1 MEGGADEE
9 GETQEFCFG
18 HVKHERYP
26 SGNASC
32 WVVSS
37 GVGARGQDCR
47 DLSIKMEF
55 KVMGLEGVPQGEIRL
70 GEKKEHRTYPW
81 VSST

>member
-1 MEGGADEE
+1 MEGGTDEE

-18 HVKHERYP
+18 RVKYERYP

-32 WVVSS
+32 CMVSS
-37 GVGARGQDCR
+37 GVGVRGQECR

-55 KVMGLEGVPQGEIRL
+55 KVMGLEGVAQGEIRL
-70 GEKKEHRTYPW
+70 GEEKEHGTYPW

>member
-18 HVKHERYP
+18 RVKYERYP

-32 WVVSS
+32 CMVSS
-37 GVGARGQDCR
+37 GVGVRGQECR

-55 KVMGLEGVPQGEIRL
+55 KVVGLEGVAQGEIRL
-70 GEKKEHRTYPW
+70 GEEKEHGTYPW

>member
-18 HVKHERYP
+18 RVKYERYP
-26 SGNASC
+26 SGNASGC
-32 WVVSS
+32 MVSS
-37 GVGARGQDCR
+37 GVGVRGQECR

-55 KVMGLEGVPQGEIRL
+55 KVMGLEGVAQGEIRL
-70 GEKKEHRTYPW
+70 GEEKEHGTYPW

>member
-18 HVKHERYP
+18 RVKYERYP

-32 WVVSS
+32 CMVSS
-37 GVGARGQDCR
+37 GVGVRGQECR
-47 DLSIKMEF
+47 DLSIRMEF
-55 KVMGLEGVPQGEIRL
+55 KVMGLEGVAQGEIRL
-70 GEKKEHRTYPW
+70 GEEKEHGTYPW